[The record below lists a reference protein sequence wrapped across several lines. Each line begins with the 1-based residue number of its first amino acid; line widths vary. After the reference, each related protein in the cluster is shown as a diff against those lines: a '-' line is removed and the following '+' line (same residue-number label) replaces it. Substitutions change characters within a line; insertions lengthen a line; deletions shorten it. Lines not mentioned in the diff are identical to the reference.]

1 MDTVTQ
7 PLQIL
12 LAKFINAL
20 PGLIS
25 ALVIFIITIYLS
37 SLISRAVRKAL
48 AARNVNPQAI
58 PLLSKM
64 AYWTVLLLGTIT
76 ALQQVNFNLTAFL
89 TGLGVVGFTIGF
101 ALQDVSK
108 NFVSGILM
116 LIQQPFNI
124 GDAIQVTGYSG
135 TVIKIDLRATELHT
149 FDGQVVLIP
158 NADIYT
164 NPITNYSRA
173 TSRRVEIDTGVA
185 YNSNLEQVRRTALD
199 AIANLEGLLKDPA
212 PSLYFQNF
220 GNSSIGLT
228 IYYWIDTQKT
238 DPLTAKDAGLIAI
251 QNAFSAAQID
261 MPFPIQTVYLRQEND
276 LQDNPSSM
284 PS

>member
-1 MDTVTQ
+1 MDLTQ
-7 PLQIL
+7 PLQAL
-12 LAKFINAL
+12 LTKFFNAI
-20 PGLIS
+20 PGIV
-25 ALVIFIITIYLS
+25 AAVVIFIITLYVS
-37 SLISRAVRKAL
+37 SLISRAVRRAL
-48 AARNVNPQAI
+48 TIRNVNVQAI
-58 PLLSKM
+58 PLLSKI
-64 AYWTVLLLGTIT
+64 AYWTVMLLGTMT

-108 NFVSGILM
+108 NFVSGLLM
-116 LIQQPFNI
+116 LIQQPFNV
-124 GDAIQVTGYSG
+124 GDAIQVKGYGG

-173 TSRRVEIDTGVA
+173 ASRRVEINTGVA
-185 YNSNLEQVRRTALD
+185 YESDLDLVRSTAIQAVSKLQ
-199 AIANLEGLLKDPA
+199 GLLKDPA
-212 PSLYFQNF
+212 PSLYFQQF
-220 GNSSIGLT
+220 GNSSIDLT

-251 QNAFSAAQID
+251 QNAFTAAKID
-261 MPFPIQTVYLRQEND
+261 MPFPTQTVYLKQESGSQNT
-276 LQDNPSSM
+276 PS
-284 PS
+284 PIPI

>member
-1 MDTVTQ
+1 MDLTQ
-7 PLQIL
+7 PLQAL
-12 LAKFINAL
+12 LTKFFSAI
-20 PGLIS
+20 PGLI
-25 ALVIFIITIYLS
+25 AAVVIFLITIYVS
-37 SLISRAVRKAL
+37 SLISRTVRRGL
-48 AARNVNPQAI
+48 EIRHVNVQAI
-58 PLLSKM
+58 PLLSKL
-64 AYWTVLLLGTIT
+64 AYWTVMLLGTMT

-108 NFVSGILM
+108 NFVSGLLM
-116 LIQQPFNI
+116 LIQQPFNV
-124 GDAIQVTGYSG
+124 GDAIQVTGYGG

-185 YNSNLEQVRRTALD
+185 YGSDLEQVRSTALQ
-199 AIANLEGLLKDPA
+199 AISQIQGLLKEPA
-212 PSLYFQNF
+212 PSLYFQQF
-220 GNSSIGLT
+220 GNSTIDLT
-228 IYYWIDTQKT
+228 LYYWIDTQKT

-251 QNAFSAAQID
+251 QNAFTAAKID
-261 MPFPIQTVYLRQEND
+261 MPFPIQTIYLKQESGSQNK
-276 LQDNPSSM
+276 PA
-284 PS
+284 PIPI